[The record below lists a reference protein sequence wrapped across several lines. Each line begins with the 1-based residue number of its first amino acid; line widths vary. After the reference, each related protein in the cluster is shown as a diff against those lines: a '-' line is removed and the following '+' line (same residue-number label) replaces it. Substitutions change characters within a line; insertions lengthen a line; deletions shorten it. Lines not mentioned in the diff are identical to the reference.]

1 MKTTTKKVIVPTSG
15 SGTQN
20 AYDNITAPHTPTPS
34 ELDAKITA
42 NKTAAD
48 AKFTNLEIF
57 HKALAYLPNTKIFT
71 IRQVLELEKSASD
84 STIVMRADRRA
95 HILFNEDLFKLWCTN
110 PGYLNWSKVIY
121 AAHMAAEGYDYHE
134 PLSYWFR
141 STLAGIISSAS
152 NSADVDLDM
161 ALPTIYTCHDT
172 FAERSGIIPGHPPFA
187 FMPFSGGSTVGR
199 LFQDASSL
207 NIFTDVQPLAAGP
220 TPPDIPVLD
229 PQEFAE
235 SLGLLDDLMEA
246 NMDLHNIRDA
256 ANIITFENY
265 INAQIV

>member
-71 IRQVLELEKSASD
+71 IRQVLELEKSTSD
-84 STIVMRADRRA
+84 STIVMRADRRV
-95 HILFNEDLFKLWCTN
+95 HILFNEDLFKLWCAT
-110 PGYLNWSKVIY
+110 PGKLNWSKVIDG
-121 AAHMAAEGYDYHE
+121 AAMAAQGYDYHTR
-134 PLSYWFR
+134 LTDWFNNVFYNN
-141 STLAGIISSAS
+141 IYNAS
-152 NSADVDLDM
+152 RHGQVDLDS
-161 ALPTIYTCHDT
+161 ALPIIYTCHDT
-172 FAERSGIIPGHPPFA
+172 FAEKSGIIPGHPPFA
-187 FMPFSGGSTVGR
+187 FMTFATDM
-199 LFQDASSL
+199 FQDASAL
-207 NIFTDVQPLAAGP
+207 NRFYYDIQPLAGP
-220 TPPDIPVLD
+220 TLSSIPVLD
-229 PQEFAE
+229 PKEFAD

-246 NMDLHNIRDA
+246 DMDLNNIRNA

-265 INAQIV
+265 INVQMP